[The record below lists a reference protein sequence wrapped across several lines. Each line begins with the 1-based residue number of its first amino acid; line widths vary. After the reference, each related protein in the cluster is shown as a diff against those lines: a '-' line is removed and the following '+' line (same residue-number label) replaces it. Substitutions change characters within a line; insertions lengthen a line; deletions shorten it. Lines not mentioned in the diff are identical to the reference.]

1 MNLTIV
7 LVNFK
12 CNKEKLQSCL
22 NSIKINCEVLLIDHS
37 HDFTFEGI
45 IKPQNLH
52 IKIIKNNNLGNGA
65 GINCGIIKAKTRYV
79 LYLDIDTVLPENF
92 FKILEINV
100 KKITNFAIIA
110 PKTNDI
116 YDVSSLNKRGN
127 LNLFQFLYNKLFFK
141 AKLEKN
147 EYPNIIQQFF
157 VSGSIM
163 LIDKE
168 NTYEEDILFDENI
181 FLYFEEND
189 FFHQCLKKG
198 KKIYLINNLEA
209 YHWGGSVNDKSIK
222 YECFKKW
229 HWEWSKYYFFNKH
242 YNKLIIFFIALT
254 SVIKF
259 CLKITYYYFF
269 NKNKNS
275 IYRSRLWFIKF
286 LSQKREN
293 FEFL

>member
-1 MNLTIV
+1 MWYYKSKDSL
-7 LVNFK
+7 
-12 CNKEKLQSCL
+12 C
-22 NSIKINCEVLLIDHS
+22 
-37 HDFTFEGI
+37 I
-45 IKPQNLH
+45 IFRH
-52 IKIIKNNNLGNGA
+52 
-65 GINCGIIKAKTRYV
+65 
-79 LYLDIDTVLPENF
+79 DTVLPENF

-116 YDVSSLNKRGN
+116 YDESSLNKRGN

-189 FFHQCLKKG
+189 FSSMSQKG
-198 KKIYLINNLEA
+198 KKIYLINNHEA
-209 YHWGGSVNDKSIK
+209 YHWEVLLMISHKNNALKMAL
-222 YECFKKW
+222 
-229 HWEWSKYYFFNKH
+229 EWSKYYF
-242 YNKLIIFFIALT
+242 LINII
-254 SVIKF
+254 I
-259 CLKITYYYFF
+259 IDYFF
-269 NKNKNS
+269 YCS
-275 IYRSRLWFIKF
+275 DFCY
-286 LSQKREN
+286 
-293 FEFL
+293 